1 MATLAEIRRRIAS
14 MKNTQQI
21 TKAMEAVAASKLRRA
36 QARAAASRPYADRM
50 AEVLTEVAARVTAYR
65 HPFLRERPVRRRL
78 MILIT
83 ADRGLA
89 GGLNVNM
96 FRAVLRY
103 IQDGP
108 PTSLTTIGR
117 KGRDYFRR
125 LQVPILAEVSQ
136 VGDRPELKDIL
147 PVITVALDEFMA
159 QNVDE
164 VALGFTRFLSTSR
177 QEPTVRVL
185 VPVKVPERREGLRV
199 DYLYEP
205 EAEEVLSHLLPR
217 YVEALVYAA
226 LLDNVAS
233 EWSARMIA
241 MRNATDNVGELI
253 DSLTLLRNK
262 VRQAGITKELM
273 EVVGGAEA
281 LAAGG

>member
-14 MKNTQQI
+14 LKNTQQI

-50 AEVLTEVAARVTAYR
+50 AEVLTEVASRVTAYR
-65 HPFLRERPVRRRL
+65 HPFLIERPIKRRL
-78 MILIT
+78 MILVS

-96 FRAVLRY
+96 FRAALRY
-103 IQDGP
+103 MKDGP

-136 VGDRPELKDIL
+136 LGDRPELRDIQ
-147 PVITVALDEFMA
+147 PVITVAVEEYRAGNAD
-159 QNVDE
+159 Q
-164 VALGFTRFLSTSR
+164 VALGYSRFISTAR
-177 QEPTVRVL
+177 QEPVVKVL
-185 VPVKVPERREGLRV
+185 IPVAVPERREGLRV

-205 EAEEVLSHLLPR
+205 EAEEVLSRLLPR

-226 LLDNVAS
+226 LLDNMAA
-233 EWSARMIA
+233 EQSARMIA
-241 MRNATDNVGELI
+241 MRNATDNAGELI
-253 DSLTLLRNK
+253 DDLTLLRNK
-262 VRQAGITKELM
+262 VRQATITNELM
-273 EVVGGAEA
+273 DIVGGAEA
-281 LAAGG
+281 LAAS